1 MPQEID
7 IFNALESEEPEEL
20 QAIVKSLLRTGAE
33 HWQHDYTLGT
43 QAKAPKWLQT
53 AYKHLHALHEGTF
66 GAKFPKEYLDNLPN
80 ARRLHAPMTWE
91 DVSSLTHKALRT
103 MFRMPDYSCGS
114 VFYPNALHLWL
125 RSGDPRKSYTSC
137 FLRMLWSDRL
147 AVEWTLADLA
157 KAPSKERALIARVK
171 DALPLAD
178 VEELSRIYRSLDRPI
193 QEHMF
198 WSRVGMLAAW
208 LQEPETLATREQFGA
223 QEDRPAAKRH
233 GVKWGLVTRLP
244 GLVWRLMEYN
254 VGGRGWFEVPGRAC
268 DWHPVLERI
277 AQETG
282 VYLYTVEPV
291 GAVEHKAATSGVLP
305 GVTGSGEVY
314 LSDYIEESF

>member
-1 MPQEID
+1 MPEELD
-7 IFNALESEEPEEL
+7 IFAAPESEEPEEL

-33 HWQHDYTLGT
+33 HWQHDYMLKDG
-43 QAKAPKWLQT
+43 APPMWLQT

-66 GAKFPKEYLDNLPN
+66 GAKFPKEYLDNLPD
-80 ARRLHAPMTWE
+80 ARRLHSPMTWE

-114 VFYPNALHLWL
+114 VFYPSALHLWL

-178 VEELSRIYRSLDRPI
+178 VEELSRIYRSLERPI
-193 QEHMF
+193 QEHRF
-198 WSRVGMLAAW
+198 WERVGMLAAW
-208 LQEPETLATREQFGA
+208 LQEPGTLATREQFGA

-254 VGGRGWFEVPGRAC
+254 GGGRGWFEVPGRE
-268 DWHPVLERI
+268 WGPVLERI

-291 GAVEHKAATSGVLP
+291 EAVEHKAATSGVLP
-305 GVTGSGEVY
+305 GDMGPGEVY

>member
-1 MPQEID
+1 
-7 IFNALESEEPEEL
+7 
-20 QAIVKSLLRTGAE
+20 
-33 HWQHDYTLGT
+33 
-43 QAKAPKWLQT
+43 
-53 AYKHLHALHEGTF
+53 
-66 GAKFPKEYLDNLPN
+66 
-80 ARRLHAPMTWE
+80 
-91 DVSSLTHKALRT
+91 
-103 MFRMPDYSCGS
+103 
-114 VFYPNALHLWL
+114 
-125 RSGDPRKSYTSC
+125 
-137 FLRMLWSDRL
+137 MLWSDRL

-157 KAPSKERALIARVK
+157 RAPSKERALIARVK

-178 VEELSRIYRSLDRPI
+178 VEELSRIYGSLDRPI
-193 QEHMF
+193 QEHTF
-198 WSRVGMLAAW
+198 WGRVGMLAAW

-233 GVKWGLVTRLP
+233 GSKWGLVTRLP

-254 VGGRGWFEVPGRAC
+254 GGGRGWFEVPGRAC

-291 GAVEHKAATSGVLP
+291 EAVEHKAATSGVLP
-305 GVTGSGEVY
+305 GDTGPGEVY

>member
-7 IFNALESEEPEEL
+7 IFAALESEEPEEL
-20 QAIVKSLLRTGAE
+20 RAIVKSLLRTGAE
-33 HWQHDYTLGT
+33 HWQHDYILKDG
-43 QAKAPKWLQT
+43 APPVWLQT
-53 AYKHLHALHEGTF
+53 VYKHLHALHEGTF
-66 GAKFPKEYLDNLPN
+66 GAKFPKEYLDNLPDS
-80 ARRLHAPMTWE
+80 RWLHAPMTWE

-114 VFYPNALHLWL
+114 VFYPSALHLWL

-178 VEELSRIYRSLDRPI
+178 VEELSRIYGSLDHPI
-193 QEHMF
+193 QEHTF

-223 QEDRPAAKRH
+223 QEDRPVAKRH

-254 VGGRGWFEVPGRAC
+254 GGGRGWFEVPGRAC

-282 VYLYTVEPV
+282 VYMYTVETV
-291 GAVEHKAATSGVLP
+291 EAVDHKAATSGVLP
-305 GVTGSGEVY
+305 GITGSGEVY

>member
-1 MPQEID
+1 MTQEID
-7 IFNALESEEPEEL
+7 IFAALESEEPEEL
-20 QAIVKSLLRTGAE
+20 QAIVKSLLRLGAE
-33 HWQHDYTLGT
+33 HWQHDYRLKDG
-43 QAKAPKWLQT
+43 APPVWLQT

-66 GAKFPKEYLDNLPN
+66 GAKFPKEYLDNLPDS
-80 ARRLHAPMTWE
+80 RRLHAPMTWE

-114 VFYPNALHLWL
+114 VFYPSALHLWL

-178 VEELSRIYRSLDRPI
+178 VEEISRIYRSLEHPI
-193 QEHMF
+193 QEHRF
-198 WSRVGMLAAW
+198 WERVGTLAAW

-244 GLVWRLMEYN
+244 WLVWRLMEYN
-254 VGGRGWFEVPGRAC
+254 GGGRGWFEVPGRE
-268 DWHPVLERI
+268 WGPVLERI

-282 VYLYTVEPV
+282 VYLYTVEPLE
-291 GAVEHKAATSGVLP
+291 AVEHKAATSGVLP
-305 GVTGSGEVY
+305 GIEGPGEVY
-314 LSDYIEESF
+314 LSDYIEESL

>member
-7 IFNALESEEPEEL
+7 IFTALESEEPEEL

-33 HWQHDYTLGT
+33 HWQHDYLLKDG
-43 QAKAPKWLQT
+43 APPTWLQT
-53 AYKHLHALHEGTF
+53 AYKHLHALHEGAF
-66 GAKFPKEYLDNLPN
+66 GAKFPKEYLDNLPDS
-80 ARRLHAPMTWE
+80 RRLHAPMTWE

-114 VFYPNALHLWL
+114 VFYPSTLHLWL

-178 VEELSRIYRSLDRPI
+178 VEELSRIYGSLDHPI
-193 QEHMF
+193 QEHTF

-223 QEDRPAAKRH
+223 QEGRPATKRH

-254 VGGRGWFEVPGRAC
+254 GGGRGWFEVPGRAC

-282 VYLYTVEPV
+282 VYMYTVETV
-291 GAVEHKAATSGVLP
+291 EAVEHKAATSGVLP
-305 GVTGSGEVY
+305 GDMGPGEVY
-314 LSDYIEESF
+314 LSDHIEESF

>member
-7 IFNALESEEPEEL
+7 IFTTLESEEPEEL

-33 HWQHDYTLGT
+33 HWQHDYILKDG
-43 QAKAPKWLQT
+43 APPVWLQKT
-53 AYKHLHALHEGTF
+53 YKHLHDLHQGTF
-66 GAKFPKEYLDNLPN
+66 GTKFPKEYLDNLPDS
-80 ARRLHAPMTWE
+80 RRLHAPMTWE
-91 DVSSLTHKALRT
+91 DVSSVTHKALRT

-114 VFYPNALHLWL
+114 VFYPSALHLWL

-157 KAPSKERALIARVK
+157 RAPSKGRALIARVK
-171 DALPLAD
+171 DALPLAN

-193 QEHMF
+193 QEHTF

-223 QEDRPAAKRH
+223 QEDRPVAKRH

-254 VGGRGWFEVPGRAC
+254 GGGRGWFEVPGRAC

-282 VYLYTVEPV
+282 VYMYTVETV
-291 GAVEHKAATSGVLP
+291 EAVDHKAATSGVLP
-305 GVTGSGEVY
+305 GITGSGEVY